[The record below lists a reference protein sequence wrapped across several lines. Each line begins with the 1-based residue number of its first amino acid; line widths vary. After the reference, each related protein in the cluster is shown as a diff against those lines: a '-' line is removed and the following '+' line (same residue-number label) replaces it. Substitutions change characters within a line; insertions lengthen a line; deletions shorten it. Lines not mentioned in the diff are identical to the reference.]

1 MIRVLRLLRGY
12 VLREFLQALAWRA
25 FLLTL
30 VINQAVTPLL
40 GLAVWSA
47 ALPDSAGV
55 STYYVALLAVQ
66 LMTVSYE
73 NHTFSNGIYD
83 GSLSG
88 DLLKPQ
94 PVVITTLG
102 ANVAL
107 RIWHLLAGLPL
118 IVLAG
123 LVAGVSFDLW
133 FVLAAIPAVLLAAAL
148 RFLFTYLLAL
158 SAFWTQQAHG
168 VVGFGE
174 TLIFLLGGS
183 AAPITLF
190 PAGLR
195 PLGEALP
202 FRAMLG
208 FPAEIAA
215 GGLHGAQIV
224 QGYAWQ
230 CSWIA
235 VFALAVMVVWRSG
248 VRRYTAMG
256 G

>member
-1 MIRVLRLLRGY
+1 MRLLHLLAIYIWRELLQWMAARG
-12 VLREFLQALAWRA
+12 FLI
-25 FLLTL
+25 TL
-30 VINQAVTPLL
+30 VVNQAVTPLL

-47 ALPDSAGV
+47 ALPGSTEI

-73 NHTFSNGIYD
+73 HHTFSNGIYA
-83 GSLSG
+83 GALSH

-94 PVVITTLG
+94 PVVVSTLG
-102 ANVAL
+102 TNVAL
-107 RIWHLLAGLPL
+107 RIWHLLIGLPL
-118 IVLAG
+118 ILGVG
-123 LVAGVSFDLW
+123 LVAGVAFDGD
-133 FVLAAIPAVLLAAAL
+133 AVLLALPAVVLAAVL
-148 RFLFTYLLAL
+148 RFLFTYMLAL
-158 SAFWTQQAHG
+158 TAFWTHQAHG

-190 PAGLR
+190 PQALR

-208 FPAEIAA
+208 FPVEIAA
-215 GGLHGAQIV
+215 GALGSPQIL

-230 CSWIA
+230 
-235 VFALAVMVVWRSG
+235 VFWVLAFGTMASVVWRSG
-248 VRRYTAMG
+248 VRRYTAIG

>member
-1 MIRVLRLLRGY
+1 MRSVRLLAAY
-12 VLREFLQALAWRA
+12 TWRA
-25 FLLTL
+25 FLQWMGGRAFLITL
-30 VINQAVTPLL
+30 AINQAVTPLL

-47 ALPDSAGV
+47 ALPGSASI
-55 STYYVALLAVQ
+55 STYYVALLTVQ

-73 NHTFSNGIYD
+73 QHIFSNGIYD
-83 GSLSG
+83 GSVSH
-88 DLLKPQ
+88 DLLRPH
-94 PVVITTLG
+94 PVVIPTLG
-102 ANVAL
+102 ENIAM
-107 RIWHLLAGLPL
+107 RIWHLLVGLPL
-118 IVLAG
+118 ITIVG
-123 LVAGVSFDLW
+123 LVAGVSFDAW
-133 FVLAAIPAVLLAAAL
+133 FALAAIPAIILAATL
-148 RFLFTYLLAL
+148 RFLFIYLLAL

-215 GGLHGAQIV
+215 GSLDGAQIL
-224 QGYAWQ
+224 QGYGWQ
-230 CSWIA
+230 CGWIA
-235 VFALAVMVVWRSG
+235 VFALAVMLGWRSG
-248 VRRYTAMG
+248 VRRYTAVG